1 MSGETVEFHGEKYR
15 IADQIGLMPLM
26 RFAKVAQA
34 GVDSSDM
41 DGLVAMYDLMEQCLV
56 DEDWARFAAAATK
69 HRADGEELMDVVRQA
84 IEAMAER
91 PTQRSSDSSDGPPS
105 TSGNSTGDSSSQ
117 VVRRLERQGRPD
129 LALLVR
135 RTEADRTARAS

>member
-1 MSGETVEFHGEKYR
+1 MSDETVEFHGETYR

-26 RFAKVAQA
+26 RFAKVAQD
-34 GVDSSDM
+34 GVDASDM

-56 DEDWARFAAAATK
+56 DEDWARFTVAATK
-69 HRADGEELMDVVRQA
+69 HRADGEELMGVVRQA

-91 PTQRSSDSSDGPPS
+91 PTQRPSDSSDGQPS
-105 TSGNSTGDSSSQ
+105 TSGSSTGDSSSL

-135 RTEADRTARAS
+135 RTEADRVARAS